1 MKFRNWSVGHKLMF
15 LMMAASS
22 AALLLVCAVL
32 LGYDVVTSKS
42 ATAEHLS
49 TLVQIIADN
58 SKAALSFGDQAAA
71 GEVLATLKAEP
82 HITAACIF
90 DKQGKPFASYHPKGA
105 SSSNAPPLR
114 SPGTYSESDHLMQYL
129 PMTLAGER
137 DRYGLHRV
145 RYG

>member
-1 MKFRNWSVGHKLMF
+1 MKFRDWSIGRKLMV

-32 LGYDVVTSKS
+32 LVYDVATAKR

-82 HITAACIF
+82 HITAACIY
-90 DKQGKPFASYHPKGA
+90 DKQGKPFVLYQPKGA
-105 SSSNAPPLR
+105 SSSDVPPLR
-114 SPGTYSESDHLMQYL
+114 SPGTYSESDRLVQYL
-129 PMTLAGER
+129 PMKLAGEEI
-137 DRYGLHRV
+137 GS
-145 RYG
+145 